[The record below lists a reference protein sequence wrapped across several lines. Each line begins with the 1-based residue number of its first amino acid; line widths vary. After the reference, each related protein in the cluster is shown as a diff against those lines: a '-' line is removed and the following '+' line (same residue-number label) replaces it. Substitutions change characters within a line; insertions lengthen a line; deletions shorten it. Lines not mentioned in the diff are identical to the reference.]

1 MPKNTVWDLINRN
14 YWGLG
19 TGYWELRTENKNKN
33 TSSSPPS
40 FPSPSSPTCGKPPK
54 RLHLP
59 MMQPHPDSPGIIIT
73 CAVITVSDTRIPET
87 DKSGQLIQK
96 LLVNSNHVV
105 GAYAIIKDE
114 PVQIQAQIEH
124 LGTSANLDVV
134 IFNGG
139 TGIAP
144 RDTTYDAIEKLLEK
158 TLPGFG
164 ELFRFLSYQEIGSRA
179 IASRAVAG
187 IYQNKL
193 IFSLPGS
200 SNAVRLGMEKLI
212 LPEITHLV
220 TQMRKS

>member
-1 MPKNTVWDLINRN
+1 
-14 YWGLG
+14 
-19 TGYWELRTENKNKN
+19 
-33 TSSSPPS
+33 
-40 FPSPSSPTCGKPPK
+40 
-54 RLHLP
+54 
-59 MMQPHPDSPGIIIT
+59 MQPQPHADSFKMAVT
-73 CAVITVSDTRIPET
+73 CAVVTVSDTRNPET
-87 DKSGQLIQK
+87 DKSGQLIQH
-96 LLVNSNHVV
+96 LLLKADHSV
-105 GAYAIIKDE
+105 GVYKIIKDE
-114 PVQIQAQIEH
+114 PAQIQQQIEL
-124 LGTSANLDVV
+124 LGKNADLDAL

-187 IYQNKL
+187 VYKNTL

-212 LPEITHLV
+212 LPELVHLV
-220 TQMRKS
+220 KQMRGNIQN